1 MTDDDKRVA
10 LHYLSLN
17 LKHARRR
24 ADAENAR
31 VTDILR
37 RIQEVEGTHPNGS
50 HDCVW
55 AAGCGEPATPE
66 FPFCKKHV
74 EELREAVPKGGV

>member
-24 ADAENAR
+24 ADVENAR

-37 RIQEVEGTHPNGS
+37 RIQEVEATEPNGA
-50 HDCVW
+50 HDFAERM
-55 AAGCGEPATPE
+55 AAALGELPPE
-66 FPFCKKHV
+66 S
-74 EELREAVPKGGV
+74 